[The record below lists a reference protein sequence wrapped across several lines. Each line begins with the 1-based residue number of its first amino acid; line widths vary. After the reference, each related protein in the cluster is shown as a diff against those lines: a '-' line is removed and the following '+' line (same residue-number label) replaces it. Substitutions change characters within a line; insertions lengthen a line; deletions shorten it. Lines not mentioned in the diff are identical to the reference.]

1 MKIKYVVDQ
10 DNIKLKDYLKMQG
23 VSRNLLKRVRLED
36 IAYVNGNLVK
46 NYYEV
51 NKGNIIEIE
60 YNEKLNEDFK
70 TNNIPLDILYEDEYL
85 LIVNK
90 QSNLA
95 IQPSKRH
102 QED

>member
-46 NYYEV
+46 NYYV
-51 NKGNIIEIE
+51 VM
-60 YNEKLNEDFK
+60 L
-70 TNNIPLDILYEDEYL
+70 
-85 LIVNK
+85 
-90 QSNLA
+90 
-95 IQPSKRH
+95 
-102 QED
+102 